1 MKFVI
6 EKIKKFRKKFLEFRE
21 LNKIKRIHAGG
32 KISSTLLGLFE
43 ERAMRNESVRLYYGI
58 FGILPS
64 LKVFTTANTLKL
76 IEHINKKYS
85 ESILF
90 IHKREGYNAEK
101 SQFEVSQ
108 MIYVLKN
115 NIIIELTYYT
125 FDANGDDYFSKVYI
139 NYNQNNENEAMKITT
154 ELLHFKEIY
163 STKNFIYLIIPV
175 REGLDKKSIEIKKPK
190 MKMRTHYNDDLIRM
204 HLNILKKLK
213 AERESGLFLFYGQPG
228 IGKSTYIRRL
238 IHSIKKNVIFI
249 SPNLAGN
256 LDSPVFTKFLIDNPN
271 SIFVIEDAENLIVSR
286 DSENNSAI
294 SMILNLTDGLLGE
307 GLGIQFI
314 CTFNTHLSRIDRAL
328 LRKGR
333 LKALYEFGALTVD
346 KSNYLL
352 KSLNLEYETNK
363 PMTLAEIYNLKEEKF
378 DFDGE
383 KRVIG
388 FAA

>member
-1 MKFVI
+1 MPYGLTFQNRQCTI
-6 EKIKKFRKKFLEFRE
+6 WKK
-21 LNKIKRIHAGG
+21 A
-32 KISSTLLGLFE
+32 
-43 ERAMRNESVRLYYGI
+43 
-58 FGILPS
+58 
-64 LKVFTTANTLKL
+64 AN
-76 IEHINKKYS
+76 S
-85 ESILF
+85 
-90 IHKREGYNAEK
+90 R
-101 SQFEVSQ
+101 VS
-108 MIYVLKN
+108 
-115 NIIIELTYYT
+115 
-125 FDANGDDYFSKVYI
+125 
-139 NYNQNNENEAMKITT
+139 
-154 ELLHFKEIY
+154 
-163 STKNFIYLIIPV
+163 
-175 REGLDKKSIEIKKPK
+175 
-190 MKMRTHYNDDLIRM
+190 
-204 HLNILKKLK
+204 LKKLK

-228 IGKSTYIRRL
+228 TGKSTYIRRL

>member
-1 MKFVI
+1 MQFAI
-6 EKIKKFRKKFLEFRE
+6 GKIKEFRKKFLELWK
-21 LNKIKRIHAGG
+21 LNKIKRIHAGD
-32 KISSTLLGLFE
+32 KISSSLLGLFE
-43 ERAMRNESVRLYYGI
+43 ERTMRNESVRLYYGI

-64 LKVFTTANTLKL
+64 LKVFTTTNTLKL
-76 IEHINKKYS
+76 IQHINTKYS

-90 IHKREGYNAEK
+90 IHKREGYNSEK
-101 SQFEVSQ
+101 SQFEISQ
-108 MIYVLKN
+108 MIFILKN
-115 NIIIELTYYT
+115 NIIIELTYYAY
-125 FDANGDDYFSKVYI
+125 DSKGEDYFSKVYI
-139 NYNQNNENEAMKITT
+139 NYNQNNESDAKEIAID
-154 ELLHFKEIY
+154 LLHFKETY

-175 REGLDKKSIEIKKPK
+175 KEGLDKKSIEIKKPK

-204 HLNILKKLK
+204 HLNIIKKLK

-228 IGKSTYIRRL
+228 TGKSTYIRRL
-238 IHSIKKNVIFI
+238 IYSLKKNAIFI

-256 LDSPVFTKFLIDNPN
+256 LDSPIFTKFLIDNPN

-314 CTFNTHLSRIDRAL
+314 CTFNTHLSRIDKAL

-352 KSLNLEYETNK
+352 ESLNLEYETNK